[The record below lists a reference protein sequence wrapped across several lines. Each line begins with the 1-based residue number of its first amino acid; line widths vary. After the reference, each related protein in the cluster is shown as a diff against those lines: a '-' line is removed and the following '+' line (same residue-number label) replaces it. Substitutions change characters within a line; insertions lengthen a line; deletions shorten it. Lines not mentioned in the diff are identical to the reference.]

1 MKFSDINFEY
11 TDAQEERIHAPEL
24 IDNAYVDINSV
35 TEEIF
40 KPNKYLIYGSKGA
53 GKSALAS
60 KLKTISAS
68 RWDFFCQVDDLEEFE
83 FNLLKKTSGTSGEKV
98 GGSVTVWKLLLYIRI
113 VSLYQ
118 GNGFLTDAGS
128 SATALFDDLKK
139 YGLLGSNSLIQVVQ
153 ETSRKGLYSKFSSTI
168 ASIQGKYD
176 KSTDLKVKDPA
187 ELVEAIELALSEL
200 PLVDA
205 SHFLVLDGLDYL
217 LRNGRNHAGYL
228 ADLVAAIRQ
237 VNNFF
242 SEKANNSKVVIL
254 FRDEVLDLVPDP
266 NLTKRANDN
275 GIPLDWY
282 DKEGKPFDSYLLKV
296 IESRAHL
303 SGFNKDIKYLWKE
316 WFPQTIAGK
325 DSILFV
331 LDSTRYLPRD
341 LISFF
346 RAMQSLKK
354 EPPFTVQD
362 VFSALNSYS
371 EWFASELSDALVGLV
386 DEDVRGNIEG
396 ILSEIGPRFE
406 TSDFKESLDEYGL
419 DEEHAEKILS
429 ILFNTSWVGNVWQ
442 KYDSPR
448 YAWKVRRKKAVFSP
462 RKTSVVHNGLLKA
475 LNLR

>member
-11 TDAQEERIHAPEL
+11 SDAQEERIHAPEL
-24 IDNAYVDINSV
+24 IDDAYVDINSI
-35 TEEIF
+35 TDEIF
-40 KPNKYLIYGSKGA
+40 KPNKYLVYGSKGA

-60 KLKTISAS
+60 KLKAMSKS
-68 RWDFFCQVDDLEEFE
+68 RWDFFCEVDDLEEFE
-83 FNLLKKTSGTSGEKV
+83 FNLLKKTSGASGEKI

-118 GNGFLTDAGS
+118 DNGFLTDAGS
-128 SATALFDDLKK
+128 SATAFFDDLKK

-168 ASIQGKYD
+168 ASIQGKSD
-176 KSTDLKVKDPA
+176 KTTDFKVKDPA

-200 PLVDA
+200 PSIET

-242 SEKANNSKVVIL
+242 SETSNKSKVVTL
-254 FRDEVLDLVPDP
+254 FRDEVLELVPDP

-275 GIPLDWY
+275 GIQLDWY
-282 DKEGKPFDSYLLKV
+282 DKEGKPFDSFLLQV
-296 IESRAHL
+296 IENRAHL
-303 SGFNKDIKYLWKE
+303 SGFNKDIKYLWKD
-316 WFPQTIAGK
+316 WFPLKIAGR

-346 RAMQSLKK
+346 RAMQSLRK
-354 EPPFTVQD
+354 EPPFTEQD

-406 TSDFKESLDEYGL
+406 TDAFRESLDEYGL
-419 DEEHAEKILS
+419 DEEHAEKILG

-442 KYDSPR
+442 KFDSPR
-448 YAWKVRRKKAVFSP
+448 YAWKHRRKKAVFSP

>member
-24 IDNAYVDINSV
+24 VDSAYVDINSI
-35 TEEIF
+35 TKEIF
-40 KPNKYLIYGSKGA
+40 KPNKYLVYGSKGA

-60 KLKTISAS
+60 KLKAMSES
-68 RWDFFCQVDDLEEFE
+68 QWNLFCEIDDLEEFE
-83 FNLLKKTSGTSGEKV
+83 FNLLKKTSGISGEKI
-98 GGSVTVWKLLLYIRI
+98 GGSVTVWKLLLYIRV

-118 GNGFLTDAGS
+118 ENGLLNDSGS
-128 SATALFDDLKK
+128 SATALFSDLKK
-139 YGLLGSNSLIQVVQ
+139 YGLLGSRSLIQVVQ

-168 ASIQGKYD
+168 ASIQGKID
-176 KSTDLKVKDPA
+176 KSTDFKVKDPA

-200 PLVDA
+200 PNIDV

-217 LRNGRNHAGYL
+217 LRNGRNHAAYL

-242 SEKANNSKVVIL
+242 SEKGNNSKVIIL
-254 FRDEVLDLVPDP
+254 FRDEILDLVPDP

-282 DKEGKPFDSYLLKV
+282 DKEGKPFESYLLQV
-296 IESRAHL
+296 IENRAHL
-303 SGFNKDIKYLWKE
+303 SGFNKDIRYLWKE
-316 WFPQTIAGK
+316 WFPVTIAKK

-354 EPPFTVQD
+354 EPPFTDQD

-371 EWFASELSDALVGLV
+371 EWFASELSDALVGLL
-386 DEDVRGNIEG
+386 DEDVRSNIEA

-406 TSDFKESLDEYGL
+406 TKDFKDVLDEYGL
-419 DEEHAEKILS
+419 DKEHAEKILN
-429 ILFNTSWVGNVWQ
+429 ILFNTSWIGNVWE
-442 KYDSPR
+442 KFDSPR
-448 YAWKVRRKKAVFSP
+448 YAWKHRRKKAVFSP

-475 LNLR
+475 LSLR